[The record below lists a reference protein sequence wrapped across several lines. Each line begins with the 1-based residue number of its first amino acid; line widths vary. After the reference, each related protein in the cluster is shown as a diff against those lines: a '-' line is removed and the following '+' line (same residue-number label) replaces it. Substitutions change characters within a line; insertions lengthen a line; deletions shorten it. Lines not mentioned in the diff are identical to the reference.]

1 MYLKRCTITS
11 MSLSYVLFSVIY
23 LFQRLDDKLRI
34 LNEAKESYMKA
45 RNEFAAK
52 VGIIVYVFIMM
63 RQLNLNINLFKICNE
78 LRKPVRSGFTLFLIF
93 LFHFL
98 SWLLDKCMYMYN
110 IEIKCL

>member
-1 MYLKRCTITS
+1 

-52 VGIIVYVFIMM
+52 VGIIVLCVHHEETTE
-63 RQLNLNINLFKICNE
+63 FKY
-78 LRKPVRSGFTLFLIF
+78 KSV
-93 LFHFL
+93 
-98 SWLLDKCMYMYN
+98 
-110 IEIKCL
+110 